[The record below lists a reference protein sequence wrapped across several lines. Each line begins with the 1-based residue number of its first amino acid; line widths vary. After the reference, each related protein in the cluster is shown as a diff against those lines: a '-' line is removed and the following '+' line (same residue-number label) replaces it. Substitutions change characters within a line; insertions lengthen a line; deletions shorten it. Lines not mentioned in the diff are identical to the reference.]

1 MTPTPKRPLNIVDY
15 DAAWPA
21 RFATIGAALRGRLGA
36 SALRIDHIGSTAV
49 PGLAAKDIIDVQVTV
64 ASLDRADGWP
74 DELLPD
80 LIRRYRGTADDHV
93 PPGAAADPAEWTKH
107 YWSNPGSLH
116 VHVREDGRLNQRY
129 PLLFRDYLR
138 ADPLAAGAYGR
149 MKRELADVAVDDWDI
164 YYAIKD
170 PACDLI
176 IAGAEQ
182 WARRVAWTPAPSD
195 A

>member
-1 MTPTPKRPLNIVDY
+1 VTQDQPKPLRIIDY

-21 RFATIGAALRGRLGA
+21 RFVTVGTALRDRLGEAALRT
-36 SALRIDHIGSTAV
+36 TAV

-64 ASLDRADGWP
+64 AHLDVADDWP
-74 DELLPD
+74 DELLPN
-80 LIRRYRGTADDHV
+80 LMRRYRGTADDHV
-93 PPGAAADPAEWTKH
+93 PPGATADAREWTKH
-107 YWSNPGSLH
+107 YWSNPGSIH

-138 ADPLAAGAYGR
+138 TDAVAAGAYGLL
-149 MKRELADVAVDDWDI
+149 KRALADVAADDWDT
-164 YYAIKD
+164 YYAVKD

-182 WARRVAWTPAPSD
+182 WARRTAWTPAPSD